1 MHSEQLEQQLAAYA
15 GFLDEVSRER
25 VPDLT
30 PTTTEIEGDVTVVEL
45 MTRDGDE
52 DVAGGGSPSGRWS
65 SRAPWLVAVAA
76 AVALLAA
83 LAVLLPGGEDGSLE
97 TIEPPEQEVE
107 PTLEEVEP
115 IPESVAVDPPLTLGE
130 RLQEAT
136 SLESTELLSD
146 IYSPGVSV
154 SVDGV
159 DLDEVGFDPFQF
171 MTDMSMAELL
181 DVRFTDCVDGPVAD
195 AATMECSWSLDFT
208 LLDGTVPTQRG
219 AATLAIVDEE
229 VTNVDMA
236 TDNLDEV
243 VSGLA
248 LYRGWVDAT
257 SGDADQ
263 LFTPLGTLSIHPLL
277 AERHAVAST
286 DFLAATDV
294 AADPAN
300 VGGVVMAAMRAADD
314 ATNRRIYSPLVTW
327 TENPGGTLGASETLA
342 VFAGPVFA
350 ELALFEIDSCA
361 GQTDLTYLCRFDVSY
376 PLVPALE
383 GVLGD
388 MKIVVGPDG
397 LVEAIELDLEDPAW
411 TEHTRALLDY
421 QEWLTAEFSATDPGI
436 VGRMFWQPTHM
447 AGTVESVELHREHGP
462 SWSLTYPE

>member
-1 MHSEQLEQQLAAYA
+1 MHNEQLQEQLAAYA

-25 VPDLT
+25 VPDFR
-30 PTTTEIEGDVTVVEL
+30 PMSIEIEGDVTVVEL
-45 MTRDGDE
+45 MTRGSDE
-52 DVAGGGSPSGRWS
+52 EVGGRGSPNGRWS
-65 SRAPWLVAVAA
+65 SRTPWLVAVAA

-83 LAVLLPGGEDGSLE
+83 LAFLIPGGQDGSLE

-107 PTLEEVEP
+107 PTPVEVEP
-115 IPESVAVDPPLTLGE
+115 VPESVAVDPPLTLGE

-136 SLESTELLSD
+136 SLESTELLAD

-159 DLDEVGFDPFQF
+159 DLDGTGIDPFEF
-171 MTDMSMAELL
+171 VTDMSMAELL
-181 DVRFTDCVDGPVAD
+181 DVRYTDCVGD
-195 AATMECSWSLDFT
+195 AASTIECNWSLDFT

-219 AATLAIVDEE
+219 TATLETVDEE
-229 VTNVDMA
+229 ITSVDMR

-257 SGDADQ
+257 FGDADQ
-263 LFTPLGTLSIHPLL
+263 LFTPVGTLAIHPLL
-277 AERHAVAST
+277 AELHAAAST
-286 DFLAATDV
+286 GFLAATDV

-300 VGGVVMAAMRAADD
+300 VGAVVMAAMRASDD
-314 ATNRRIYSPLVTW
+314 ATNGRIYSPLVTW
-327 TENPGGTLGASETLA
+327 TENPGGTLGSDETLA

-350 ELALFEIDSCA
+350 ELALFEIHTCA
-361 GQTDLTYLCRFDVSY
+361 RQSGATFLCRFDVSY

-383 GVLGD
+383 GVLGE
-388 MKIVVGPDG
+388 MEITVAPDG

-411 TEHTRALLDY
+411 TEHTQALLDY
-421 QEWLTAEFSATDPGI
+421 QEWLTAEFSATDPDI
-436 VGRMFWQPTHM
+436 VDRMFWQPTHM
-447 AGTVESVELHREHGP
+447 AGTAESVELHREHGP
-462 SWSLTYPE
+462 NWSLTYLE